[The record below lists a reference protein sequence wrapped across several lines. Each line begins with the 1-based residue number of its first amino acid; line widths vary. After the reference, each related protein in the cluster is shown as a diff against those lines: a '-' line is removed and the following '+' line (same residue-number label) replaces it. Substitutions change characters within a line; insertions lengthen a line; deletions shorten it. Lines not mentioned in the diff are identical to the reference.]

1 MRFDQVEEP
10 HKHSPGPT
18 LLLAGPGSGKT
29 HSLGLRIKW
38 LVEEMMVDPKAI
50 TVITFTT
57 EAARNLRLRLS
68 DERETDVYMP
78 KGKQPGIVCTM
89 HSLGHQII
97 RRGPETIGLSEDFRV
112 VSSDE
117 LRTAIF
123 GDAAQLS
130 GYGRKLGSEAKA
142 AKMKAEPMPVES
154 SNAQIC
160 GAYSSI
166 LRACNAIDH
175 DDQIHLACEILRE
188 NPALLVEYQEKASHL
203 LVDEYQD
210 INPDQFK
217 LIRLISEKSRDGLY
231 VVGDDDQSIYGFRG
245 GSPEFIRH
253 FDEHF
258 GEDASVLTLPYCRRC
273 PKSVLNG
280 ALGVAKTFNA
290 DRLNKPDLAP
300 LNTDK
305 APIVIYDLPSDE
317 REASLIAQIC
327 TKVLPAHDVLI
338 LVPTTKFAEPIKRA
352 LKKRR
357 IHYDSRSSIDD
368 EGLAKVSRLFDFLA
382 DPQDSL
388 ALRQCIHVLCEN
400 GAIGIPGP
408 GAKKREKIDERE
420 NALKVISTL
429 WERVLNDQQ
438 TLLESLQNGSAMHP
452 ALGALRDHVVTLQEA
467 YGSDID
473 VFLQAIGRIM
483 KPWKKPDELAM
494 EIRSWMGEIT
504 ARSGGGEGVARVLTM
519 RMAKGLEADHVFI
532 VGLEEDV
539 FPNLRW
545 SGDALLES
553 ARLFYVS
560 MTRART
566 QLYICHVRKRDA
578 SITFLPASYGLK
590 PSRFLGAI
598 PKDCLQVRYIPRN
611 SKGKSSKST
620 S

>member
-1 MRFDQVEEP
+1 MRFIQVEEP

-38 LVEEMMVDPKAI
+38 LVEAQNVSAKAI

-57 EAARNLRLRLS
+57 EAAWNLRLRLS
-68 DERETDVYMP
+68 DEGKPDVYMP
-78 KGKQPGIVCTM
+78 KVKQPEIICTM

-97 RRGPETIGLSEDFRV
+97 RRSLETIGLREDFKV

-123 GDAAQLS
+123 GDAAQLL
-130 GYGRKLGSEAKA
+130 GYRRRLGKDAKTV
-142 AKMKAEPMPVES
+142 KMKAEPMPEGS
-154 SNAQIC
+154 PNAQIC
-160 GAYSSI
+160 CKYSSI

-175 DDQIHLACEILRE
+175 DDQILLACEILRK
-188 NPALLVEYQEKASHL
+188 NPALLAEYQEKALHL

-217 LIRLISEKSRDGLY
+217 LIKLISERSRDGLY

-258 GEDASVLTLPYCRRC
+258 ETASVLILPYCRRC
-273 PKSVLNG
+273 PMKVLNG
-280 ALGVAKTFNA
+280 ALGVAKTFNT
-290 DRLNKPDLAP
+290 DRLNKPDP
-300 LNTDK
+300 LPSNTDE
-305 APIVIYDLPSDE
+305 APIVIYDVPSDE

-327 TKVLPAHDVLI
+327 TTVLPAHDVLI
-338 LVPTTKFAEPIKRA
+338 LMPTPKFAEPIKRA

-357 IHYDSRSSIDD
+357 IHYDCRSSVDD
-368 EGLAKVSRLFDFLA
+368 DGLARVDRLFDFLT

-388 ALRQCIHVLCEN
+388 ALRECIDVLCEN
-400 GAIGIPGP
+400 GALGIPGP
-408 GAKKREKIDERE
+408 RARKSEKMDERE
-420 NALKVISTL
+420 NTLNAISTL
-429 WERVLNDQQ
+429 WERVINDHQ
-438 TLLESLQNGSAMHP
+438 TLLESLKNRPGEHSVLE
-452 ALGALRDHVVTLQEA
+452 ALLQYIVTLQA
-467 YGSDID
+467 AHRSDID
-473 VFLQAIGRIM
+473 VFLQAIGKIL
-483 KPWKKPDELAM
+483 KPWRKPDELAT
-494 EIRSWMGEIT
+494 EIRSWMGEIS
-504 ARSGGGEGVARVLTM
+504 ARSGKGGGVARVLTM

-532 VGLEEDV
+532 LGLEEGV
-539 FPNLRW
+539 FPGSEW
-545 SGDALLES
+545 SGDELLES

-560 MTRART
+560 MTRAKTR
-566 QLYICHVRKRDA
+566 LHIFHVRKRDA
-578 SITFLPASYGLK
+578 SITFKQASYGLK

-598 PKDCLQVRYIPRN
+598 PKDCSKVSYIPRN
-611 SKGKSSKST
+611 SKGKSRKSA